1 MTNGKSKAKRST
13 TKAKNATK
21 RMVIKQNVGVDI
33 AKKEFKACIYQLFD
47 NQECRVKASRTF
59 SNTAKGFEAFL
70 IWVNQKCVSTVPI
83 RVTMEATGVYYES
96 LTYFLD
102 DHDIYVS
109 VVLPN
114 KAKFYAKSLGL
125 KSKTDKI
132 DAQMLGQMGL
142 ERDLPR
148 WKAISSQMR
157 TLKQLCRERVNII
170 EDKTALGN
178 QLHALKASHQA
189 DDARIERL
197 NERID
202 LCKKQLKAVETEIK
216 ILVKNDDKLSKH
228 VDNISKVKG
237 LGIITIA
244 TIFAET
250 DGFNLIGSRKQLVS
264 YAGYD
269 VVQRQS
275 GTSIN
280 GKTRI
285 SKKGNRFIRRALHF
299 PAMVA
304 VRHDKQIN
312 QFYQR
317 TFEKSYIKMKAYVAV
332 QRKLLLL
339 IYALFKKNEA
349 YNPDFLK
356 TEDNDKS
363 QKNNNIISKAIDNTI
378 VEIISQ

>member
-1 MTNGKSKAKRST
+1 M
-13 TKAKNATK
+13 
-21 RMVIKQNVGVDI
+21 
-33 AKKEFKACIYQLFD
+33 
-47 NQECRVKASRTF
+47 
-59 SNTAKGFEAFL
+59 
-70 IWVNQKCVSTVPI
+70 
-83 RVTMEATGVYYES
+83 
-96 LTYFLD
+96 
-102 DHDIYVS
+102 S

-114 KAKFYAKSLGL
+114 KAKAYAKSLGL

-142 ERDLPR
+142 ERNLYR
-148 WKAISSQMR
+148 WKAISPQMR

-178 QLHALKASHQA
+178 QLHALKSSHQP

-197 NERID
+197 KERIT
-202 LCKKQLKAVETEIK
+202 LCKKQLKAVEKEVK

-275 GTSIN
+275 GSSIN

-299 PAMVA
+299 PAIVA
-304 VRHDKQIN
+304 VQHDEQLN

-317 TFEKSYIKMKAYVAV
+317 TFEKSYIKMKAYTAI

-349 YNPDFLK
+349 YDPDFLK
-356 TEDNDKS
+356 KVEDKKL
-363 QKNNNIISKAIDNTI
+363 QKETNNNTNDISKAIDNTHI
-378 VEIISQ
+378 ETHTK

>member
-13 TKAKNATK
+13 TKAKNSTK

-83 RVTMEATGVYYES
+83 RVTMEATGVYYEG

-102 DHDIYVS
+102 DYDIYVS

-142 ERDLPR
+142 ERDLPK

>member
-13 TKAKNATK
+13 TKAKNSTK

-83 RVTMEATGVYYES
+83 RVTMEATGVYYEG

-102 DHDIYVS
+102 DYDIYVS

-142 ERDLPR
+142 ERDLPK
-148 WKAISSQMR
+148 WKAISSQMH